1 MFVVIIITIIIIIH
15 SVCNLGYFTL
25 QIKKIPRNSST
36 IKIVGRMTEEGNKRE
51 RGEEEEEEEEQWR

>member
-1 MFVVIIITIIIIIH
+1 MFVVIIIMILIIIH
-15 SVCNLGYFTL
+15 SVCYLGYFTL

-51 RGEEEEEEEEQWR
+51 RGEEEEEEEVI

>member
-1 MFVVIIITIIIIIH
+1 MIIIH
-15 SVCNLGYFTL
+15 SVCYLGYFTL

-51 RGEEEEEEEEQWR
+51 RGEEEEEEEVI

>member
-1 MFVVIIITIIIIIH
+1 MFVVIIIMILIIIH
-15 SVCNLGYFTL
+15 SACNLGYFTL

-51 RGEEEEEEEEQWR
+51 RGEEEEEEVI

>member
-1 MFVVIIITIIIIIH
+1 MVIIIMILIIIH
-15 SVCNLGYFTL
+15 SVCYLGYFTL

-51 RGEEEEEEEEQWR
+51 RGEEEEEEEQWR

>member
-36 IKIVGRMTEEGNKRE
+36 IKIVGRTTEEGNKRE
-51 RGEEEEEEEEQWR
+51 RGEEEEEEEQWR

>member
-15 SVCNLGYFTL
+15 SACNLGYFTL

-51 RGEEEEEEEEQWR
+51 RGEEEEEEEVI

>member
-1 MFVVIIITIIIIIH
+1 MIIIH
-15 SVCNLGYFTL
+15 SVCYLGYFTL